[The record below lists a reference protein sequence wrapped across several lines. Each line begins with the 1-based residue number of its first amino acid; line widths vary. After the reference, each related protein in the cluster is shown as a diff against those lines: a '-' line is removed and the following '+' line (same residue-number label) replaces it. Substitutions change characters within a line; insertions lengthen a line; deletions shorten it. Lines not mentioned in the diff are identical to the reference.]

1 MKKKI
6 LGILIFVLF
15 FGFIFADEFIPERLN
30 ENSVIIDT
38 EIKGKKANGEF
49 RIINGTKTP
58 EYEVFIY
65 GYNENKEWELVGSCV
80 YNKVNEKI
88 TISLINSKTPDS
100 YRFYSLESL
109 QLISFECE
117 KKINGQNLEFKI
129 KNAIKRDFSDNSN
142 ALYIDS
148 SSFLKEY
155 KNNKCSVFYKFEAY
169 IASIFE
175 NSYDNSKSIVLVANP
190 NVNWN
195 MEKKTIIPEQEFCIS
210 KFNKNVYSYQKI
222 EKRYNNSDK
231 YEIYAIFHNE
241 TDDNEGYVE
250 VVDIE
255 GLLSIEELK
264 RIETEKA
271 QYEKKLK
278 EEREAAEQKR
288 IAEQKEKDKAEKN
301 KRIEAKGKE
310 IAKGYIYHG
319 VSEGGKNSELFDSGA
334 LETGHAYYI
343 PAYIVYAGGSMG
355 GAVTNLFY
363 NPNWQIVTYAS
374 QKVKGEVVGASKSI
388 FGELPV
394 SVIVAGGKAPTFIP
408 VVLGL
413 IED

>member
-15 FGFIFADEFIPERLN
+15 FGFIFADEFIPEKR
-30 ENSVIIDT
+30 NSVSNVFAA
-38 EIKGKKANGEF
+38 EFKGKKATDKIIIYNGCRGVSKNSDSSYFEIFFYVFGLNDEGIWDYVGFCKYNRTDEQLQNYSKEIEF
-49 RIINGTKTP
+49 ITKKN
-58 EYEVFIY
+58 I
-65 GYNENKEWELVGSCV
+65 
-80 YNKVNEKI
+80 
-88 TISLINSKTPDS
+88 DS
-100 YRFYSLESL
+100 YKYFSLESYQL
-109 QLISFECE
+109 KNLECTIKKSGKNLVFYVKNGELQNLSTKEDAVEIDFNQFTQLIRLGLHREALYKFDAYIGGVITYPDIYVRLLEGPGKWDWKNELSVPTQKSIEFKLSGNRE
-117 KKINGQNLEFKI
+117 ILSNLEY
-129 KNAIKRDFSDNSN
+129 R
-142 ALYIDS
+142 
-148 SSFLKEY
+148 
-155 KNNKCSVFYKFEAY
+155 
-169 IASIFE
+169 
-175 NSYDNSKSIVLVANP
+175 YDN
-190 NVNWN
+190 
-195 MEKKTIIPEQEFCIS
+195 KT
-210 KFNKNVYSYQKI
+210 
-222 EKRYNNSDK
+222 K
-231 YEIYAIFHNE
+231 YTFYMTN
-241 TDDNEGYVE
+241 TGS
-250 VVDIE
+250 VVDIVGLKSAEE
-255 GLLSIEELK
+255 GKLNNDKENE
-264 RIETEKA
+264 A
-271 QYEKKLK
+271 LK
-278 EEREAAEQKR
+278 EKEALE
-288 IAEQKEKDKAEKN
+288 KAEKN
-301 KRIEAKGKE
+301 KRIDAKGKE

>member
-15 FGFIFADEFIPERLN
+15 FGFIFADEFIPEKR
-30 ENSVIIDT
+30 NSVSNVFAA
-38 EIKGKKANGEF
+38 EFKGKKATDKIIIYNGCRGVSKNSDSSYFEIFFYVFGLNDEGIWDYVGFCKYNRTDEQLQNYSKEIEF
-49 RIINGTKTP
+49 ITKKN
-58 EYEVFIY
+58 I
-65 GYNENKEWELVGSCV
+65 
-80 YNKVNEKI
+80 
-88 TISLINSKTPDS
+88 DS
-100 YRFYSLESL
+100 YKYFSLESY
-109 QLISFECE
+109 QLKNLECTI
-117 KKINGQNLEFKI
+117 KKSGKNLVFYVKNGELQNLSTKEDAVEIDFNQFTQLLRLGLHREALYKFDAYIGGVITSPYIYVRLLEGPGKWDWKNEVSVPPQKSIEFKLSGNREI
-129 KNAIKRDFSDNSN
+129 LSN
-142 ALYIDS
+142 L
-148 SSFLKEY
+148 EY
-155 KNNKCSVFYKFEAY
+155 R
-169 IASIFE
+169 
-175 NSYDNSKSIVLVANP
+175 YDN
-190 NVNWN
+190 
-195 MEKKTIIPEQEFCIS
+195 KT
-210 KFNKNVYSYQKI
+210 
-222 EKRYNNSDK
+222 K
-231 YEIYAIFHNE
+231 YTFYMTN
-241 TDDNEGYVE
+241 TGS
-250 VVDIE
+250 VVDIVGLKSAEE
-255 GLLSIEELK
+255 GKLNNDKENE
-264 RIETEKA
+264 A
-271 QYEKKLK
+271 LK
-278 EEREAAEQKR
+278 EKEALE
-288 IAEQKEKDKAEKN
+288 KAEKN
-301 KRIEAKGKE
+301 KRIDAKGKE